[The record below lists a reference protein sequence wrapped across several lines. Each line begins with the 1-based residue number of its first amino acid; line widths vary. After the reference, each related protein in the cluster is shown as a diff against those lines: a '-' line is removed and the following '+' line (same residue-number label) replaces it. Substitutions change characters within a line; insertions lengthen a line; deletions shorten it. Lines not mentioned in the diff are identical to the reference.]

1 MAAKRVTLADVA
13 AASGIA
19 VSTASLVLAGRG
31 TDVRISQA
39 VQERVKA
46 KALEL
51 GYRPNAMS
59 VGLRKGVTSTLG
71 FVSDSVASSRL
82 AGDMI
87 KGAIEAARDRGF
99 MVFVGETS
107 GNLTQEHLL
116 LDAMFDRQVDGLI
129 LASMFTQER
138 DLTADHRA
146 HPRGAAQHRTVISH
160 IPSRRPPRRVRGGT
174 QRRPSARRRG
184 PPRHPPRR
192 IRARRL
198 TTSRREPSQARNA
211 SPESSRCSTRTGSR
225 RHRAP
230 WRISGLPRDGWMIV
244 NDILERGVP
253 GALLCFNDR
262 LAMGAYQAL
271 QEHGLR
277 IPQDVSVVSFD
288 DASIASW
295 MRPGLTTFA
304 LPHRSMGKRAAEL
317 LISQIEH
324 ERAHGSVPADGG
336 THLIPDAAARPR
348 VAWATPVLGQLAPP
362 KQKAPDLS
370 GAFSWCA
377 RGDLNPHAL
386 SDTGT

>member
-1 MAAKRVTLADVA
+1 VAAKRVTLADVA

-19 VSTASLVLAGRG
+19 VSTASLVLSGRG
-31 TDVRISQA
+31 TDVRISLT

-46 KALEL
+46 VALEL

-107 GNLTQEHLL
+107 GNVTLEQRL

-129 LASMFTQER
+129 LASMFTQQRELPLTLER
-138 DLTADHRA
+138 IPAVLLNIEPAGPTRLPVVLPAEYEAGRN
-146 HPRGAAQHRTVISH
+146 AAQALVEAGHRNIHLVGSGPTPQDV
-160 IPSRRPPRRVRGGT
+160 PPRSLAGT
-174 QRRPSARRRG
+174 QRLAGILAVLGENGLSP
-184 PPRHPPRR
+184 
-192 IRARRL
+192 
-198 TTSRREPSQARNA
+198 A
-211 SPESSRCSTRTGSR
+211 SGTIA
-225 RHRAP
+225 HQ
-230 WRISGLPRDGWMIV
+230 WLPRDGWAIV
-244 NDILERGVP
+244 SELLEHGVP
-253 GALLCFNDR
+253 EALICFNDR

-295 MRPGLTTFA
+295 LRPGLTTFA
-304 LPHRSMGKRAAEL
+304 LPHRTMGKRASEL
-317 LISQIEH
+317 LITLIEH
-324 ERAHGSVPADGG
+324 DRAHSAMPADGG
-336 THLIPDAAARPR
+336 THLIPMPMRDRES
-348 VAWATPVLGQLAPP
+348 LGPP
-362 KQKAPDLS
+362 QA
-370 GAFSWCA
+370 
-377 RGDLNPHAL
+377 
-386 SDTGT
+386 

>member
-31 TDVRISQA
+31 NALRISQT
-39 VQERVKA
+39 VQDRVKA

-59 VGLRKGVTSTLG
+59 IGLRSGVTSTLG

-107 GNLTQEHLL
+107 GNTTQEKLL

-138 DLTADHRA
+138 DLPVDIERTPAVLLNIGPTSPTSLPVVLPDEYDAGR
-146 HPRGAAQHRTVISH
+146 RAAQALIDLGHSDIHLVGSGLGPDGVPARALA
-160 IPSRRPPRRVRGGT
+160 GT
-174 QRRPSARRRG
+174 QRRAGILSVLAEHGLSP
-184 PPRHPPRR
+184 
-192 IRARRL
+192 
-198 TTSRREPSQARNA
+198 A
-211 SPESSRCSTRTGSR
+211 SG
-225 RHRAP
+225 HIAHQ
-230 WRISGLPRDGWMIV
+230 WLPREGWTIV
-244 NDILERGVP
+244 SELIENGTPEAII
-253 GALLCFNDR
+253 CFNDR

-277 IPQDVSVVSFD
+277 IPEDVSVVSFD
-288 DASIASW
+288 DASIAGW
-295 MRPGLTTFA
+295 LRPGLTTFA

-324 ERAHGSVPADGG
+324 ERAHGAKPSEGG
-336 THLIPDAAARPR
+336 THLIPMPMRERESLGRPR
-348 VAWATPVLGQLAPP
+348 
-362 KQKAPDLS
+362 S
-370 GAFSWCA
+370 
-377 RGDLNPHAL
+377 
-386 SDTGT
+386 

>member
-19 VSTASLVLAGRG
+19 VSTASLVLSGRG
-31 TDVRISQA
+31 TDVRISQV

-46 KALEL
+46 KAIEL

-107 GNLTQEHLL
+107 GNLTQEQLL

-129 LASMFTQER
+129 LASMFTQAR
-138 DLTADHRA
+138 DLPPTIERTPAVLLNIGPTSPTCLPVVLPAEYEAGRN
-146 HPRGAAQHRTVISH
+146 AAQALIDVGHRDIHLVGSG
-160 IPSRRPPRRVRGGT
+160 PGPEDVPPRALAGT
-174 QRRPSARRRG
+174 QRLAGILAVLAENGLAP
-184 PPRHPPRR
+184 
-192 IRARRL
+192 
-198 TTSRREPSQARNA
+198 A
-211 SPESSRCSTRTGSR
+211 SGTIA
-225 RHRAP
+225 HQ
-230 WRISGLPRDGWMIV
+230 WLPRDGWMIV
-244 NDILERGVP
+244 SEILERGIP
-253 GALLCFNDR
+253 GALICFNDR

-277 IPQDVSVVSFD
+277 IPHDVSVVSFD

-304 LPHRSMGKRAAEL
+304 LPHRSMGKRAADL
-317 LISQIEH
+317 LVTLIEH
-324 ERAHGSVPADGG
+324 EREHGAMPADGG
-336 THLIPDAAARPR
+336 THLIPMPMRDRASLGPPR
-348 VAWATPVLGQLAPP
+348 A
-362 KQKAPDLS
+362 
-370 GAFSWCA
+370 
-377 RGDLNPHAL
+377 
-386 SDTGT
+386 

>member
-1 MAAKRVTLADVA
+1 MAVKRVTLADVA

-19 VSTASLVLAGRG
+19 VSTASLVLSGRG
-31 TDVRISQA
+31 ADVRISQT

-107 GNLTQEHLL
+107 GNITQEHLL

-138 DLTADHRA
+138 DIPPAVERTPAVLLNIGPTSPTRLPVVLPAEHDAGR
-146 HPRGAAQHRTVISH
+146 RAAQALVDAGHRDIHLVGSGLG
-160 IPSRRPPRRVRGGT
+160 PDGVPARSLAGT
-174 QRRPSARRRG
+174 QRRAGILSV
-184 PPRHPPRR
+184 
-192 IRARRL
+192 L
-198 TTSRREPSQARNA
+198 TENGLEPA
-211 SPESSRCSTRTGSR
+211 SG
-225 RHRAP
+225 HIAHQ
-230 WRISGLPRDGWMIV
+230 WLPRDGWGIV
-244 NDILERGVP
+244 SELLKEHAP
-253 GALLCFNDR
+253 EALICFNDR

-288 DASIASW
+288 DASIAGW
-295 MRPGLTTFA
+295 LRPGLTTFA

-324 ERAHGSVPADGG
+324 ERSSGAMPYEGG
-336 THLIPDAAARPR
+336 THLIPMPMRNRESLGPPR
-348 VAWATPVLGQLAPP
+348 
-362 KQKAPDLS
+362 S
-370 GAFSWCA
+370 
-377 RGDLNPHAL
+377 
-386 SDTGT
+386 